1 MNFLVS
7 TRLNILLFIKINCT
21 ENSIPGQVETENLNN
36 IGDVVSEIFFKMK
49 MIKSTRLDFNM
60 KKKKLVHY

>member
-1 MNFLVS
+1 LNFLVS